1 VHNVQVSLR
10 RRKDHARETSLK
22 EENFIEMKY
31 SACISHSFPQ
41 RSIDA
46 LWRADALGKIFFAVP
61 AWSCFRR
68 FFLLK
73 KFVSV
78 HLQMQAPNKHD

>member
-10 RRKDHARETSLK
+10 RRKDHAHETSLK

-46 LWRADALGKIFFAVP
+46 LWRADALGKKFFTIP
-61 AWSCFRR
+61 ASSFFRR

-73 KFVSV
+73 KSATV
-78 HLQMQAPNKHD
+78 HL

>member
-46 LWRADALGKIFFAVP
+46 LWRADALGKIFLPFRLGAV
-61 AWSCFRR
+61 SCA